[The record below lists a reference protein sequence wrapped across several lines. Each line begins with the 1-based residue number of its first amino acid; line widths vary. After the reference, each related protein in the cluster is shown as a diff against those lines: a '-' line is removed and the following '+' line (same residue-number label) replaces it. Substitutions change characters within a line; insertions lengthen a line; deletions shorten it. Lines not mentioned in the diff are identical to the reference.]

1 MLLVHFERTDRLLL
15 ISDKLFFSHRTGS
28 HLLLHSGVMYHLL
41 CKWRNFFLIL
51 AGVFFAAQPS
61 VYADEPGS
69 LQIHLDHKVVYCT
82 ARITVA
88 DNTFSLAM
96 QDGITVTTEWH
107 IQMGK
112 VRKYWLNEEIADITV
127 IRRAKPDLL
136 TRSWLLTDTSSGIAQ
151 RVYNIGDAISFLS
164 NLENFPLLD
173 RSLLLTNTLYSVSVD
188 IKVHAGEVN
197 TAWWAN
203 LWKPAAASMQQDFS
217 LP

>member
-1 MLLVHFERTDRLLL
+1 
-15 ISDKLFFSHRTGS
+15 
-28 HLLLHSGVMYHLL
+28 MYHLL
-41 CKWRNFFLIL
+41 CKWRNSFLIL
-51 AGVFFAAQPS
+51 AGILFVAQPI

-69 LQIHLDHKVVYCT
+69 LKIHLDHKVIYCT

-96 QDGITVTTEWH
+96 QDGITVTTQWH
-107 IQMGK
+107 IQIRK
-112 VRKYWLNEEIADITV
+112 VRDYWLNEGIADITV

-136 TRSWLLTDTSSGIAQ
+136 TRSWLLTDTSSGISQ
-151 RVYNIGDAISFLS
+151 RVYNIGDAIRSLS

-173 RSLLLTNTLYSVSVD
+173 RSLLLTNTLYSFSVD

-203 LWKPAAASMQQDFS
+203 LWTPAAASMQQDFS

>member
-1 MLLVHFERTDRLLL
+1 
-15 ISDKLFFSHRTGS
+15 
-28 HLLLHSGVMYHLL
+28 MYHLL

-61 VYADEPGS
+61 VYADESGS

-82 ARITVA
+82 ARITVS

-107 IQMGK
+107 IQVGK

-151 RVYNIGDAISFLS
+151 RVYNIGDAIRFLS

-173 RSLLLTNTLYSVSVD
+173 RSLLQTNTLYSVSVD

-203 LWKPAAASMQQDFS
+203 LWKPATASMQQDFS